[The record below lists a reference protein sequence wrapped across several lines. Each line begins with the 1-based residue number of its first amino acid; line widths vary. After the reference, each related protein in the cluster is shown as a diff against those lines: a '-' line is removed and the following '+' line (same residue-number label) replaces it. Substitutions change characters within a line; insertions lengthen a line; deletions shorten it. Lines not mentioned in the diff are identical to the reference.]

1 MLDRMR
7 LPKFRY
13 VISAGAILGFAIPAV
28 VMALDWLHIFRIP
41 RDIAPFHLA
50 QLNHAHGNRNAW
62 LQLTGFCD
70 PHVEHRLECPFI
82 CHRLHIILV
91 TRLGVACSADI
102 FARWNN
108 DLTSR

>member
-13 VISAGAILGFAIPAV
+13 VISAGAILGFAI
-28 VMALDWLHIFRIP
+28 
-41 RDIAPFHLA
+41 
-50 QLNHAHGNRNAW
+50 
-62 LQLTGFCD
+62 
-70 PHVEHRLECPFI
+70 HVEHRLECPFI

-108 DLTSR
+108 DLTTR